1 MDAGV
6 SISTNINPDFVGN
19 PTLCTALF
27 DQLVQQFGHYSV
39 PRSMERLRMAR
50 TTRHSSEMMDQFVL
64 DLTKYGSIQDSLRQS
79 LASLRVFMELF
90 FCSLNLDL
98 VVGPLSECANL
109 LMIVPW
115 VAVLFAY
122 ILDMVVTFIC
132 GELTT
137 EVKSVITQ
145 TANLSQKAFL
155 KTTLFS
161 KTKKYQSR
169 TSREDHS
176 TVL

>member
-1 MDAGV
+1 
-6 SISTNINPDFVGN
+6 
-19 PTLCTALF
+19 
-27 DQLVQQFGHYSV
+27 
-39 PRSMERLRMAR
+39 
-50 TTRHSSEMMDQFVL
+50 
-64 DLTKYGSIQDSLRQS
+64 
-79 LASLRVFMELF
+79 MELF

-109 LMIVPW
+109 LMIVPR

-122 ILDMVVTFIC
+122 ILDMAVTFIC

-137 EVKSVITQ
+137 EVKSVLTQ